1 MEIEPPLAVLG
12 GEREFEHITGER
24 IKVRIPEGV
33 QNGEVFARFRGKGI
47 NGGDLLISAVLRVP
61 KNLSKEER
69 ELYRKLLEI
78 SRRRNEG

>member
-1 MEIEPPLAVLG
+1 
-12 GEREFEHITGER
+12 
-24 IKVRIPEGV
+24 
-33 QNGEVFARFRGKGI
+33 
-47 NGGDLLISAVLRVP
+47 VLRVP